1 MAIEGLKNLLS
12 SLDISSSSNEFH
24 GELIERREQ
33 TMTHTIRMLLC
44 LGIASVVGLSSNTF
58 AQSGDTRINKLIELF
73 ENDQTAFG
81 ILSFDYS
88 LNNARSMASSDLDF
102 VFIDMEHAP
111 FDVERLRLFLLG
123 MTNKRSI
130 VEKGNLQPNVV
141 PFVRIP
147 AAGGAEELIAQAKQ
161 VLDVGV
167 FGIFFPAIH
176 TREDAELAVR
186 ATRYPQYNGASDYEP
201 TGLRGRNPSN
211 AQWYWGIRDYH
222 TRADVWPL
230 DPQGELLAMMFIESA
245 EGVENID
252 EIISVS
258 GLGAIFI
265 GPSDLSTSM
274 GYTSPTAPE
283 VEEAIQTVLSACL
296 ENDVPCAITTGPGSV
311 QQRINEGFRFVTVGA
326 DGGLNTGASN
336 ALRLGREA
344 AGRD

>member
-1 MAIEGLKNLLS
+1 
-12 SLDISSSSNEFH
+12 
-24 GELIERREQ
+24 
-33 TMTHTIRMLLC
+33 MTHAVVRTLAYV
-44 LGIASVVGLSSNTF
+44 GIASLVGLPEAVL
-58 AQSGDTRINKLIELF
+58 AQEGPRLNKVIELF
-73 ENDQTAFG
+73 ENDQPAFG

-88 LNNARSMASSDLDF
+88 LNNARALASSGLDF
-102 VFIDMEHAP
+102 VFIEMEHAP

-130 VEKGNLQPNVV
+130 NEKGNLQPDVV

-167 FGIFFPAIH
+167 FGVFFPAIH

-186 ATRYPQYNGASDYEP
+186 ATRYPQYNGAPDYEP
-201 TGLRGRNPSN
+201 KGLRGRNPSN

-222 TRADVWPL
+222 VKADVWPL
-230 DPQGELLAMMFIESA
+230 DPQGELLSMMFIESA
-245 EGVENID
+245 QGVENVD
-252 EIISVS
+252 EIVTVP

-274 GYTSPTAPE
+274 GYASPAAPE
-283 VEEAIQTVLSACL
+283 VEAAIQTVLRACL
-296 ENDVPCAITTGPGSV
+296 ANDVPCAITTGAGSV

-326 DGGLNTGASN
+326 DGGLSAGASN

>member
-1 MAIEGLKNLLS
+1 MTNK
-12 SLDISSSSNEFH
+12 
-24 GELIERREQ
+24 RRA
-33 TMTHTIRMLLC
+33 MLL
-44 LGIASVVGLSSNTF
+44 GFGMASVLGLYSGAF
-58 AQSGDTRINKLIELF
+58 AQSGDTPRINKMIELL
-73 ENDQTAFG
+73 ENDQPAFG

-88 LNNARSMASSDLDF
+88 LNNARAMASSGLDF

-130 VEKGNLQPNVV
+130 VEKGNLQPDVI

-167 FGIFFPAIH
+167 FGIFFPAVH

-186 ATRYPQYNGASDYEP
+186 ATRYPQYNGAADYEP

-211 AQWYWGIRDYH
+211 AQWYWGTRDYH
-222 TRADVWPL
+222 TKADVWPL

-245 EGVENID
+245 AGVANID
-252 EIISVS
+252 EIISVP

-274 GYTSPTAPE
+274 GYTSSAAPE
-283 VEEAIQTVLSACL
+283 VEAAIQTVLRACL

-311 QQRINEGFRFVTVGA
+311 QQRINEGFRFVTIGA
-326 DGGLNTGASN
+326 DGGLNAGASN

>member
-1 MAIEGLKNLLS
+1 MRHALVKTLAYV
-12 SLDISSSSNEFH
+12 
-24 GELIERREQ
+24 
-33 TMTHTIRMLLC
+33 
-44 LGIASVVGLSSNTF
+44 GIALLIGLPDAVL
-58 AQSGDTRINKLIELF
+58 AQEGPRLNKVIELF
-73 ENDQTAFG
+73 ENDQPAFG

-88 LNNARSMASSDLDF
+88 LNNARAMASSGLDF
-102 VFIDMEHAP
+102 VFIEMEHAP

-130 VEKGNLQPNVV
+130 NEKGNLQPDVV

-147 AAGGAEELIAQAKQ
+147 AAGGAEELISQAKQ

-186 ATRYPQYNGASDYEP
+186 ATRYPQYNDAPDYEP
-201 TGLRGRNPSN
+201 KGLRGRNPSN

-222 TRADVWPL
+222 VKADVWPL
-230 DPQGELLAMMFIESA
+230 DPQGELLSMMFIESA
-245 EGVENID
+245 EGVENVD
-252 EIISVS
+252 EIVTVP

-274 GYTSPTAPE
+274 GYTSPAAPE
-283 VEEAIQTVLSACL
+283 VEAAIQTVLRACL
-296 ENDVPCAITTGPGSV
+296 DNDVPCAITTGAGSV

-326 DGGLNTGASN
+326 DGGLNAGASN